1 MRLPNLRLITP
12 RTIRSAQGA
21 ASITLAAFL
30 SATPVGAAS
39 DAGSKTTAPGDADL
53 SAVATI
59 GKALFSDP
67 TLSAS
72 GQMSCASCHDPGN
85 HFAPSNARPVQL
97 GGAYLDQP
105 GLRAVPSLTYKRQTP
120 PFTFGMLD
128 PTSEAG
134 EAAPQ
139 AVAQQ
144 GAGAKGAA
152 GASASTQ
159 PAPQKTAG
167 TPAAASPVPRGG
179 LFWDGRADTL
189 QEQALAVLFTHFEM
203 AEPDRATLAATLRA
217 RYGDRLAQLFGEA
230 VRDDD
235 KMLIDEAAFA
245 LSRYQTEAVEFHP
258 YTSKYDAFLAG
269 EAQLSPAEARGRA
282 LFDDPKKGNCAAC
295 HLDTR
300 SADGRPPQ
308 FTDYEYEALGVPRNP
323 AIPANADPHYV
334 DLGLCGP
341 LRHDTISTQPG
352 NCGMFKT
359 PSLRNVATRHVFFHN
374 GVYTSLQQV
383 LRFYA
388 KRDSDPRAI
397 YPTRNGKVARF
408 DDLPTRYQGNIDRTD
423 APFGRKPE
431 EGDALTEAEQA
442 DIIAFLE
449 TLTDGYAPPEE

>member
-1 MRLPNLRLITP
+1 MITP
-12 RTIRSAQGA
+12 KTIRSAEGA

-30 SATPVGAAS
+30 SAASVGAAT
-39 DAGSKTTAPGDADL
+39 DPAPGARPQGDVDL
-53 SAVATI
+53 SAVAAI

-72 GQMSCASCHDPGN
+72 GQMSCASCHDPKN
-85 HFAPSNARPVQL
+85 HFAPSNARAVQL
-97 GGAYLDQP
+97 GGPHLDLP
-105 GLRAVPSLTYKRQTP
+105 GLRAVPSLTYRRQTP
-120 PFTFGMLD
+120 PFTFGVLD

-144 GAGAKGAA
+144 GAGAKETA
-152 GASASTQ
+152 GPSASTQ
-159 PAPQKTAG
+159 PAPRKTAG
-167 TPAAASPVPRGG
+167 APAAASPVPRGG

-189 QEQALAVLFTHFEM
+189 QEQSLAVLFTHFEM
-203 AEPDRATLAATLRA
+203 AETDRATLAATLRA
-217 RYGDRLAQLFGEA
+217 RYGDRFAQLFGGS

-258 YTSKYDAFLAG
+258 YTSKYDAVLAG
-269 EAQLSPAEARGRA
+269 EAQLSPPEARGRA

-341 LRHDTISTQPG
+341 LRHDAISTQPG
-352 NCGMFKT
+352 NCGM
-359 PSLRNVATRHVFFHN
+359 
-374 GVYTSLQQV
+374 
-383 LRFYA
+383 
-388 KRDSDPRAI
+388 
-397 YPTRNGKVARF
+397 
-408 DDLPTRYQGNIDRTD
+408 
-423 APFGRKPE
+423 
-431 EGDALTEAEQA
+431 
-442 DIIAFLE
+442 
-449 TLTDGYAPPEE
+449 

>member
-12 RTIRSAQGA
+12 KKIRSAEGA

-30 SATPVGAAS
+30 SAASVGAAS
-39 DAGSKTTAPGDADL
+39 GPAPDARPQGDADL
-53 SAVATI
+53 SAVAAI

-72 GQMSCASCHDPGN
+72 GQMSCASCHDPKN
-85 HFAPSNARPVQL
+85 HFAPSNARAVQL
-97 GGAYLDQP
+97 GGPHLDLP
-105 GLRAVPSLTYKRQTP
+105 GLRAVPSLTYRRQTP
-120 PFTFGMLD
+120 PFTFGVLD

-144 GAGAKGAA
+144 GAGAKETA
-152 GASASTQ
+152 GPSASTQ
-159 PAPQKTAG
+159 PAPRKTAG
-167 TPAAASPVPRGG
+167 APAAASPVPRGG

-203 AEPDRATLAATLRA
+203 AEPERATLAATLRA
-217 RYGDRLAQLFGEA
+217 RYGDRFAQLFGGS

-258 YTSKYDAFLAG
+258 YTSKYDAVLAG
-269 EAQLSPAEARGRA
+269 EAQLSPPEARGRA
-282 LFDDPKKGNCAAC
+282 LFDDPRKGNCAAC

-341 LRHDTISTQPG
+341 LRHDAISTQPG

-374 GVYTSLQQV
+374 GVYTSLKQV

-397 YPTRNGKVARF
+397 YPIRDGQVERF
-408 DDLPTRYQGNIDRTD
+408 DDLPARYQGNIDRAD
-423 APFGRKPE
+423 APFGRAPE
-431 EGDALTEAEQA
+431 DGDALTEADQA
-442 DIIAFLE
+442 DIIAFLQ
-449 TLTDGYAPPEE
+449 TLTDGYSPSDE